1 MNMILGPNGTGK
13 SSIACALC
21 VGLGFPVSVRSSPS
35 SINPSPPARV
45 LSWNETLMG
54 SNRYWDVLKTSISSS
69 VSDAAQAT

>member
-21 VGLGFPVSVRSSPS
+21 VGLGFPVSVRIPLLSMNHSSPV
-35 SINPSPPARV
+35 RV

-54 SNRYWDVLKTSISSS
+54 SNRY
-69 VSDAAQAT
+69 